1 MNAATFGSP
10 CMASPGVARL
20 TPYVAHDPTPAQRV
34 FLQLRCRE
42 ALFGGAAGGGK
53 SDGLLMAALQF
64 ADVPGY
70 AALLLRRSFA
80 DLALPGALL
89 DRAREWLGPTDAR
102 YSPNEHTWHF
112 PSGASLTFGYLESA
126 RDHLRYQSAEFQFVA
141 FDEVTQFP
149 EHQYRF
155 LFSRVRRPSHADGAA
170 DDGVTLADV
179 PLRMRAASNP
189 GGPGHEWVYRRFVNQ
204 DTRNPGTI
212 FIPSL
217 LEDNPY
223 LDADEYEQALQLLDP
238 VNYERLRRGDWSVK
252 EGATVFDTDAVQF
265 VDGPWP
271 SDDRRYRRVRYWD
284 LASTQVKDGYDPD
297 ETVGVLLA
305 IDLDTGL
312 ERIEHMVAI
321 RAEPHV
327 VEATL
332 QRTADRDGRAV
343 SIFIEEEPGASGK
356 SLISHYRRN
365 VLRGYHVTGDRP
377 TGAKENRIRM
387 LAPTINNGHLSVVRG
402 AWLQGLLDQMDAFPH
417 VEHDDRIDAL
427 AGAHSTITA
436 PTSRVLV

>member
-1 MNAATFGSP
+1 
-10 CMASPGVARL
+10 MASPGVARL